1 MKATIIYEGMIELA
15 KSVRKEKNHLD
26 KKYLQTFR
34 TQFRYPGEV
43 LEQMEQYGYTST
55 EDLISAMAAVM
66 DILENGW
73 EEGMYNSTQMEK
85 FLTRAK
91 AEHSLFL
98 TYQISRYE
106 KDTTDLL
113 KETEKVSL
121 LELFQFF
128 WEINSSVDLLGMDRC
143 IPIPLLDQMLRQK
156 DLDKIANY
164 EVLEFPG
171 FYRTVEQEC
180 ATFVRRIGKTELKT
194 YPWKD
199 FVLAFGSAYETGM
212 NKTQEKYLLH
222 LGYSAFDLL
231 SLQAG
236 IWSDGINKS
245 LFYRNSRIKWSKVF
259 RTWFQTYFHQEKD
272 HDSQVLDAYR
282 PFILPRKIDGQEKE
296 IPFLLDMQQKDTAW
310 YHTELFL
317 YFFLQGENVD
327 CWNQYQTGHQISLGT
342 DADWIRMAVQ
352 NRPEFQREEILV
364 RLCKLLISNMIHAGT
379 FAETQ
384 YEEIFKSTVKDF
396 LLSHP
401 SAFLREEWDQ
411 LIGQKYLSLESM
423 YETSPGWTK
432 NYVKSLDTIEKREFF
447 QSFCESRN
455 WIFTD
460 EEVHFLGQIFD
471 EKSWL
476 VGIAF
481 YEKDI
486 PIPEMPCEDLQT
498 MIGLGCEL
506 FTRLPHLCKLTYF
519 MAGCITNPV
528 ARPVLGDTLCE
539 SWYQL
544 LLNRN
549 FPEIAAVQK
558 SYLPKEVY
566 EELEQERKETER
578 KEEEKAQKQRVE
590 TMKQELRQQLQEA
603 DHPFSVLREE
613 FPSFYYSGNA
623 EKFHAVLTVI
633 QEDYPDGA
641 VLTLKGLRHF
651 YTFFQECYFNDLID
665 KNTFLRLLT
674 IFRK

>member
-1 MKATIIYEGMIELA
+1 MRATIIYEGMVELA
-15 KSVRKEKNHLD
+15 KSVRKEKNYLD

-66 DILENGW
+66 EILENGW

-106 KDTTDLL
+106 KDPTELL

-128 WEINSSVDLLGMDRC
+128 WEVNSSVDLLGMDRF
-143 IPIPLLDQMLRQK
+143 IPMPLLDQMLRQK
-156 DLDKIANY
+156 DLDKIVNY
-164 EVLEFPG
+164 EVLKFPE

-180 ATFVRRIGKTELKT
+180 ATFVRRIGKTELKV

-199 FVLAFGSAYETGM
+199 FVLAFGSAYETSM

-222 LGYSAFDLL
+222 LGYSTFDLL
-231 SLQAG
+231 SLQVG
-236 IWSDGINKS
+236 IWSDGTGRS
-245 LFYRNSRIKWSKVF
+245 LFYRNSKIKWSKLF
-259 RTWFQTYFHQEKD
+259 RTWFQAYFQQEKD
-272 HDSQVLDAYR
+272 YSSCILNACRH
-282 PFILPRKIDGQEKE
+282 FILPRKIDGHELE
-296 IPFLLDMQQKDTAW
+296 IPFLLDMQQKNTAW
-310 YHTELFL
+310 YHTDLFL
-317 YFFLQGENVD
+317 YFFLHDKDVSGWD
-327 CWNQYQTGHQISLGT
+327 QYQTGHQISLGT
-342 DADWIRMAVQ
+342 DADWIRTAVQ
-352 NRPEFQREEILV
+352 SRPEFQREEILV
-364 RLCKLLISNMIHAGT
+364 RLCKLLISDMIHAGT

-423 YETSPGWTK
+423 YETSTSWTK
-432 NYVKSLDTIEKREFF
+432 NYVRNLDTKEKRDFL

-455 WIFTD
+455 WIFKNED
-460 EEVHFLGQIFD
+460 IHFLGQIFA
-471 EKSWL
+471 KNWL

-481 YEKDI
+481 YERDL
-486 PIPEMPCEDLQT
+486 PIPKMPCEDLQT

-519 MAGCITNPV
+519 IAGCITNPIIR
-528 ARPVLGDTLCE
+528 AVLGDTICE

-544 LLNRN
+544 LLKRN
-549 FPEIAAVQK
+549 FSEIADVQK
-558 SYLPKEVY
+558 AYLPKEVY
-566 EELEQERKETER
+566 EELEQERKEIER

-603 DHPFSVLREE
+603 DHPFSVLLEK

-623 EKFHAVLTVI
+623 EKFQAILAVI
-633 QEDYPDGA
+633 QENYPDGA
-641 VLTLKGLRHF
+641 VLTHKGLRHF
-651 YTFFQECYFNDLID
+651 YAFFQECYFNDLID

-674 IFRK
+674 IFKK